1 VSVSPTVTTTYTV
14 SSIGTNGCVGSGN
27 VVVNVSPCTGIDELT
42 SSFISVY
49 PNPHTG
55 SVNLVL
61 PAELAQHAVIEMYDA
76 LGKLMLKHELT
87 HELNTI
93 NMMDLPNGLY
103 TYKVINQ
110 SQVVKVGKL
119 VKQ

>member
-1 VSVSPTVTTTYTV
+1 M
-14 SSIGTNGCVGSGN
+14 CWLGN

-61 PAELAQHAVIEMYDA
+61 PTELAQHAVIEMYDA
-76 LGKLMLKHELT
+76 LGKLVLKHDLT
-87 HELNTI
+87 QELNTI